1 MYKKK
6 AIIIPLIL
14 FIIVTITGLAVVN
27 CNLNRQIYSGILEDI
42 SDENK
47 AYDDKNK
54 PIDLEMMADVL
65 TYPEK
70 YKIEKISLKDSESE
84 GKVVIPKIRIL
95 YNSSPF
101 DFRIDTN
108 KYTFF
113 INSTVIEN
121 IKGKA
126 LSIVDTYLE

>member
-1 MYKKK
+1 MYKRK
-6 AIIIPLIL
+6 AIIIPLLL
-14 FIIVTITGLAVVN
+14 FIFTTVTGLAVVN

-47 AYDDKNK
+47 AYDYKNK

-84 GKVVIPKIRIL
+84 GKVVIPQIRIL

>member
-1 MYKKK
+1 MYKRK
-6 AIIIPLIL
+6 AILIP
-14 FIIVTITGLAVVN
+14 FIMFVFVTVTGLAVVN
-27 CNLNRQIYSGILEDI
+27 YNLNRQIYSGILKDI
-42 SDENK
+42 NEENN
-47 AYDDKNK
+47 AYDEKNMPK
-54 PIDLEMMADVL
+54 DLDMMADVL

-70 YKIEKISLKDSESE
+70 YKIEKISLKERETDE
-84 GKVVIPKIRIL
+84 KVVIPKVRIL
-95 YNSSPF
+95 YSSAPF

>member
-1 MYKKK
+1 MYKGK
-6 AIIIPLIL
+6 AIIIPVIL
-14 FIIVTITGLAVVN
+14 FLFVTVTGLAIIN
-27 CNLNRQIYSGILEDI
+27 YNLNRQIYSGIIEDI

-47 AYDDKNK
+47 TYDNK
-54 PIDLEMMADVL
+54 HMSWDLDMMSDVL

-70 YKIEKISLKDSESE
+70 YQIEKISLKNDETE
-84 GKVVIPKIRIL
+84 AKVVIPKIRIL
-95 YNSSPF
+95 YSSAPF

>member
-1 MYKKK
+1 MYKRK
-6 AIIIPLIL
+6 AIIIPFVL
-14 FIIVTITGLAVVN
+14 FIFVTVTGLAVVN
-27 CNLNRQIYSGILEDI
+27 YNLNRQIYSGILEDI
-42 SDENK
+42 KDENK
-47 AYDDKNK
+47 AYDNKNK
-54 PIDLEMMADVL
+54 SRDLDMMADVL

-70 YKIEKISLKDSESE
+70 YQIEKISLKDRETE
-84 GKVVIPKIRIL
+84 EKVVIPKVRIL

-113 INSTVIEN
+113 INGNVIEN